1 MIEDPF
7 TDWWNEERGREI
19 GAVEGDDL
27 EDNDDKHD
35 TE

>member
-1 MIEDPF
+1 MKHDPF
-7 TDWWNEERGREI
+7 DDWWNETHPS
-19 GAVEGDDL
+19 EGDDL